1 MRLNSGA
8 RTVELSVALTVS
20 ERTRPVLAGEV
31 AAEGIDLIPTA
42 LAPGEMFWRQLK
54 HAEFD
59 VSEMSVASLM
69 IASTHGP
76 IDWVALPVFTWREFF
91 HTALRVRT
99 DSPIT
104 DPKQL
109 IGKKVGVK
117 EYQQTAALWTRGAL
131 LHEFGV
137 APEQI
142 AWYME
147 RLPDRSHGGSTA
159 FQAPEELKF
168 SYVGKDRNLGQMLID
183 GEIDALTFYLPA
195 QNTLDRSI
203 VLEGNPAV
211 RWLFPDAI
219 AEGARYYRKTGIFPL
234 NHCVVVR
241 KSLVERHPW
250 IPLNL
255 YSMFVE
261 AKQLS
266 EERFAGGFEQWVRTG
281 VFLPD
286 VTRTIAE
293 DPMKYGVRSNI
304 TELTTIG
311 QYLHEQHLAPR
322 VVDPGEIF
330 YPGTMTL

>member
-1 MRLNSGA
+1 M
-8 RTVELSVALTVS
+8 SVALTVS
-20 ERTRPVLAGEV
+20 ERTRPVLSGEV
-31 AAEGIDLIPTA
+31 AAAGIDLIPTP

-69 IASTHGP
+69 IAATHGP

-91 HTALRVRT
+91 HTTLRVRA

-104 DPKQL
+104 DPRDL
-109 IGKKVGVK
+109 AGKNVGVK

-131 LHEFGV
+131 KHEFGV
-137 APEQI
+137 EPEQI
-142 AWYME
+142 SWFME
-147 RLPDRSHGGSTA
+147 RMPDRSHGGSTGKSD
-159 FQAPEELKF
+159 FQPPADLKF
-168 SYVGKDRNLGQMLID
+168 EHVGKDKNLGQMLID

-203 VLEGNPAV
+203 TLEGNPAV
-211 RWLFPDAI
+211 RWLFPDVI
-219 AEGARYYRKTGIFPL
+219 AEGARYYKKTGIFPL

-241 KSLVERHPW
+241 KSLVEQYPW

-261 AKQLS
+261 AKKLS

-281 VFLPD
+281 VFPAD
-286 VTRTIAE
+286 VTKTIAN
-293 DPMKYGVRSNI
+293 DPMKYGVRSNA
-304 TELTTIG
+304 TELKTIG
-311 QYLHEQHLAPR
+311 EYLFEQHLAPR
-322 VVDPGEIF
+322 IVDPAEIF
-330 YPGTMTL
+330 YPGTLTL